1 VLRLER
7 VGKIY
12 PNGEVL
18 RDVTWE
24 VKAGDRIGLVGVNG
38 AGKSTQLRIIAGI
51 EEPSSGQII
60 RLGNPRIAF
69 LRQECDVDG
78 DRTVREELFQAFA
91 EAAAVL
97 SRQRQVEDLLHTAEG
112 AELDLLVEE
121 LGQLHSRF
129 ESLGGYALDA
139 RIDRLLPTLGFS
151 GEDADRHVR
160 TFSGGWQMRMALGKI
175 LLQEPDLLLLDE
187 PTNHL
192 DLATID
198 WLESYLCSL
207 SVALVV
213 VSHDQAFLD
222 RICTSI
228 VETQRGLTRCYLGN
242 YSDHLEQKRLDQDAA
257 QAAFDRQ
264 QKDLAA
270 QQAYIDRFR
279 ASATRSTQ
287 AKSREKLLDKVERLD
302 APETDLSG
310 PGFQLPPAPRSGRVV
325 ARVSDLS
332 HSYGSR
338 ILFLGAE
345 LEVERGDRIA
355 FVGPNGAGKSTLLRL
370 ILGLEPPED
379 GTAEL
384 GDHNVIAG
392 YYEQN
397 QAEALDLDTTVIET
411 LFSAVPDWTQT
422 QVRSLLGGFGFSNE
436 AVFQPVGRLSG
447 GEKARLALA
456 LLMVKPTNLL
466 LLDEPTN
473 HLDIPAKLRLQ
484 EALSAYEGAVLLV
497 SHDRAFL
504 RAVANRVVEL
514 REGGLVSYAD
524 GYDAYLDRKAQEAA
538 RLEEV
543 EAEAAREARRAAN
556 RLKQKTRA
564 ERRRQRPAEAES

>member
-1 VLRLER
+1 M
-7 VGKIY
+7 
-12 PNGEVL
+12 
-18 RDVTWE
+18 
-24 VKAGDRIGLVGVNG
+24 RI
-38 AGKSTQLRIIAGI
+38 
-51 EEPSSGQII
+51 
-60 RLGNPRIAF
+60 
-69 LRQECDVDG
+69 
-78 DRTVREELFQAFA
+78 
-91 EAAAVL
+91 
-97 SRQRQVEDLLHTAEG
+97 
-112 AELDLLVEE
+112 
-121 LGQLHSRF
+121 
-129 ESLGGYALDA
+129 
-139 RIDRLLPTLGFS
+139 
-151 GEDADRHVR
+151 
-160 TFSGGWQMRMALGKI
+160 ALGKI

-242 YSDHLEQKRLDQDAA
+242 YSDHLEQKLLDQDAA

-302 APETDLSG
+302 APETDLAG
-310 PGFQLPPAPRSGRVV
+310 PGFQLPAAPRSGRVV

-332 HSYGSR
+332 HAYGSR

-370 ILGLEPPED
+370 ILGLEQPED
-379 GTAEL
+379 GTAQL

-411 LFSAVPDWTQT
+411 LFTAVPDWTQT

-504 RAVANRVVEL
+504 KAVANRVVEL
-514 REGGLVSYAD
+514 RDGGLVSYSD
-524 GYDAYLDRKAQEAA
+524 GYDAYLERKAQEAA
-538 RLEEV
+538 RQEEM
-543 EAEAAREARRAAN
+543 EAEAARETKRAAN

-564 ERRRQRPAEAES
+564 ERRRHRPMEE